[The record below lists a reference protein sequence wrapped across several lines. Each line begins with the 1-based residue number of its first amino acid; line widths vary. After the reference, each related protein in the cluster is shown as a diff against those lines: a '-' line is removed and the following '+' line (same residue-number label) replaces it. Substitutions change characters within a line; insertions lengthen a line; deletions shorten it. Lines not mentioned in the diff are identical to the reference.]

1 MKKTYLLG
9 ILVFLALGAYLTF
22 SGVKESSY
30 VETKPDK
37 LFLDLIE
44 NTRYFTADEV
54 AQMIISQDPSIQL
67 IDVRDERYF
76 NKFSLNGAIN
86 IPLKD
91 FLNPDNLA
99 YLDQDIYNTILF
111 SNGSSDADVA
121 WMLANRMGYENI
133 FVMRGGMNNWV
144 DQILQPSENSVIW
157 DRVNDQLYQ
166 YRRGASLYFG
176 GSSVE
181 QSGDSDT
188 KVKAKKPAT
197 RRKKKEVEGGCG

>member
-9 ILVFLALGAYLTF
+9 VLVFLALGAYLTF

-121 WMLANRMGYENI
+121 WMLATRMGYENI

-176 GSSVE
+176 GSSID
-181 QSGDSDT
+181 QGNDSET
-188 KVKAKKPAT
+188 KVKAKKPAV